1 MTQALNLGLLGNFVN
16 ASGQVTLTTGV
27 TGTLPVSNGG
37 IGAATL
43 AANNVLLGNGTSAL
57 QTVAPGTNGNV
68 LQSNGTTWISSTVP
82 APTTAGVLSATAGAT
97 AGAVGTYVNGAIS
110 APNGITYTFG
120 NNYAAGGAVNQVSLL
135 SVLWLTTKGTAAATP
150 FSGST
155 ALSGTW
161 KYLGGTGVGTSGQT
175 FLQAIFLRVA

>member
-97 AGAVGTYVNGAIS
+97 AGAVGTYIHGSIS
-110 APNGITYTFG
+110 VIQGTTYTFG
-120 NNYAAGGAVNQVSLL
+120 NNYAASSVVNTFAVSWQIS
-135 SVLWLTTKGTAAATP
+135 KGTDVPTVQT
-150 FSGST
+150 GGG
-155 ALSGTW
+155 LSGTW
-161 KYLGGTGVGTSGQT
+161 KYLGATYTT
-175 FLQAIFLRVA
+175 PANKNYLQAIFLRVA